1 MLLGT
6 VRAIV
11 VVLNFS
17 DVVVAVP
24 KQKQVSVK
32 PRPLAVDMTHC
43 PHLLLGAQCPPLSVD
58 SPAGAQ
64 QQTRRCRSMTDA
76 PPFHRPRSAYR
87 AGIVVHSIKA
97 AVSIEIL

>member
-58 SPAGAQ
+58 SPARAQ
-64 QQTRRCRSMTDA
+64 
-76 PPFHRPRSAYR
+76 RSA
-87 AGIVVHSIKA
+87 ANPPLSIDDGRST
-97 AVSIEIL
+97 VS